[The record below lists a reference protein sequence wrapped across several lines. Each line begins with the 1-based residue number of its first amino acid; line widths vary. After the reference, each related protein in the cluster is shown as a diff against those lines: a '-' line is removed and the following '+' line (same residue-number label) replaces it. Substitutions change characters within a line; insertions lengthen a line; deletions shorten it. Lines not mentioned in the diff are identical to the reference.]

1 MKEEMESCEEC
12 EGERRVV
19 DIEVNTLAG
28 WKTSVQRSSS
38 RDRAP
43 WRRVAR
49 TGINAFR
56 RYLSSLM
63 DGHRNRGELLLQ

>member
-1 MKEEMESCEEC
+1 MKEEMESCEKC

-19 DIEVNTLAG
+19 DIKVNPLAG
-28 WKTSVQRSSS
+28 WKASVQRSSQ

-56 RYLSSLM
+56 RYLSSWM
-63 DGHRNRGELLLQ
+63 EIRTEES